1 MTNPIYTSLSINTLK
16 ELIEL
21 VDNGE
26 NTDKKVIVIKFGAE
40 WCGPCIVLAIVIM
53 F

>member
-1 MTNPIYTSLSINTLK
+1 MSNPIYTSLSINTLK

-26 NTDKKVIVIKFGAE
+26 ILIKK
-40 WCGPCIVLAIVIM
+40 L
-53 F
+53 